1 MDKKQGLA
9 NRDPQGRGVGLG
21 RSHHEAV
28 FGQVD
33 LFRRA
38 ICFQQNMSAND
49 RPCHVRN
56 SPPWPGSISPF
67 GGGKD
72 VKKTQPLAVKIA
84 SRGTSYSLLIF
95 HFSEQEKN
103 YI

>member
-9 NRDPQGRGVGLG
+9 NRDPQGSGVGLG

-38 ICFQQNMSAND
+38 TCFQENMSAND
-49 RPCHVRN
+49 KPCHARN
-56 SPPWPGSISPF
+56 SPPWPGSMCWLIPPF
-67 GGGKD
+67 GGSKD
-72 VKKTQPLAVKIA
+72 VNKTQPLAVKIA
-84 SRGTSYSLLIF
+84 SRGKSY
-95 HFSEQEKN
+95 
-103 YI
+103 